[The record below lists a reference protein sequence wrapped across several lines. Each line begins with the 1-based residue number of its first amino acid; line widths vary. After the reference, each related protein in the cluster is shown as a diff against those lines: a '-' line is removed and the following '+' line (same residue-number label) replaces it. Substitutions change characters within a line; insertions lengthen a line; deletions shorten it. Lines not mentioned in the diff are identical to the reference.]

1 MVGSASSW
9 GGCQFETHESVHLQ
23 VYRARLN
30 SKHVFDTKYFNISR
44 ENWKHRIKCKKN
56 KQEHLKEK
64 KSAKVTSVGAFYDIK

>member
-44 ENWKHRIKCKKN
+44 ENWKHKESSAKKN

-64 KSAKVTSVGAFYDIK
+64 KSEKVTSIYVL